1 MCASSYVGSVSS
13 GIRQV
18 QLLEHTVIKSE
29 SPKAKASL
37 QKSKDLGSTSY
48 CTHHESGYFENCI
61 SSAVDAN
68 LLQILL
74 KRDVYWYCLLQS
86 NTERRNYET
95 IYSTDIFVLLL
106 MPSGYVNMVCF
117 P

>member
-13 GIRQV
+13 GIIRQV
-18 QLLEHTVIKSE
+18 QLPEYTFIRSE

-48 CTHHESGYFENCI
+48 CAHRESGYFENCI
-61 SSAVDAN
+61 SSAVDTN

-74 KRDVYWYCLLQS
+74 KRNVYDTAFFKVTQK
-86 NTERRNYET
+86 EET
-95 IYSTDIFVLLL
+95 MKPFTI
-106 MPSGYVNMVCF
+106 
-117 P
+117 

>member
-1 MCASSYVGSVSS
+1 MCASSYVSSVSS

-29 SPKAKASL
+29 SPKGKASL
-37 QKSKDLGSTSY
+37 QKSKDLGSTSC
-48 CTHHESGYFENCI
+48 CTRHESGYFQNCI

-74 KRDVYWYCLLQS
+74 KRDVY
-86 NTERRNYET
+86 
-95 IYSTDIFVLLL
+95 
-106 MPSGYVNMVCF
+106 
-117 P
+117 